1 MSYTKPENKKAFQG
15 DKGDTGA
22 RLIKGTVRIVELVV
36 KATARSVSEG
46 WTSMSL
52 FSDEHVAW
60 IKHRSHCFVELLDVP
75 LLIFAWL
82 CFGRALLSV
91 AALACLHCLLWPCLA
106 VLTSSSPSKCNNK
119 SSRSNKGNSCVAG
132 LCIACQT
139 RDDHECSACNN
150 VFAAYS

>member
-52 FSDEHVAW
+52 FSDGCVS
-60 IKHRSHCFVELLDVP
+60 KTCRLDKTS
-75 LLIFAWL
+75 I
-82 CFGRALLSV
+82 ALL
-91 AALACLHCLLWPCLA
+91 
-106 VLTSSSPSKCNNK
+106 
-119 SSRSNKGNSCVAG
+119 R
-132 LCIACQT
+132 
-139 RDDHECSACNN
+139 
-150 VFAAYS
+150 